1 MLVAHFLICL
11 LIGCLYIIFC
21 EVCVYTLCLIFGWVV
36 CPFYHGV
43 AGVLCSGYKSFV
55 IYKLWVVCCLPIYF
69 LDFFFFDEQKFK
81 ILIVRFFWVY
91 AFYVLSRKTLASKR
105 LRRYPSMCS
114 SRSFLNLVHVYAY
127 GPSQIE
133 LCTWCEVGLD
143 SSIPEYLDFPAHL
156 LVLMSKVSWPY
167 IRLLVISLWLSIPSK
182 NVSQVVF
189 PYSKW
194 GPKTRSITSPG
205 SLLEM
210 QHLALRQPY
219 TTPRWFVITLHFE
232 KHWCR

>member
-1 MLVAHFLICL
+1 MK
-11 LIGCLYIIFC
+11 
-21 EVCVYTLCLIFGWVV
+21 CVYTFCLIFGWVV

-43 AGVLCSGYKSFV
+43 VGVLCSGYKSFV

-69 LDFFFFDEQKFK
+69 LDCFFFFDEQKFK
-81 ILIVRFFWVY
+81 ILIVRFFESML
-91 AFYVLSRKTLASKR
+91 FMSFLGNHR
-105 LRRYPSMCS
+105 LPKDWRYPSLHS
-114 SRSFLNLVHVYAY
+114 SRSFLNLVYVYAY

-143 SSIPEYLDFPAHL
+143 SSIPEYLDFPSHL

-189 PYSKW
+189 LYSKW

-210 QHLALRQPY
+210 QHLAPRQPY
-219 TTPRWFVITLHFE
+219 TTPRWVVITLHFE

>member
-1 MLVAHFLICL
+1 MSSL
-11 LIGCLYIIFC
+11 LLAYLFSW
-21 EVCVYTLCLIFGWVV
+21 L
-36 CPFYHGV
+36 
-43 AGVLCSGYKSFV
+43 
-55 IYKLWVVCCLPIYF
+55 
-69 LDFFFFDEQKFK
+69 FFWWTEIQNFDCQIFFDSMLFMTFLGNHRLPKDW
-81 ILIVRFFWVY
+81 RY
-91 AFYVLSRKTLASKR
+91 ASIR
-105 LRRYPSMCS
+105 S
-114 SRSFLNLVHVYAY
+114 SRSFLNLVYVYAY

-143 SSIPEYLDFPAHL
+143 SSIPEYLEFSSTFFGAHVKSQL
-156 LVLMSKVSWPY
+156 L
-167 IRLLVISLWLSIPSK
+167 SLWLSIPGK

-210 QHLALRQPY
+210 QHLAPRQPY